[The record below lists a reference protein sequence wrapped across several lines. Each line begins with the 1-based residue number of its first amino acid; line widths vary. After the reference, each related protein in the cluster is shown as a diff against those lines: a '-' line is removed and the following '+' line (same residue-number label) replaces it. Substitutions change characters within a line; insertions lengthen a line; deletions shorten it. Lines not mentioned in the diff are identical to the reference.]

1 MLLLKIE
8 EEAELQQ
15 KLCFITYD
23 IAIYIKYLHMLLW
36 LISPYDGRD
45 CLSEKSLAVMY
56 IF

>member
-23 IAIYIKYLHMLLW
+23 IAIYIKYLHMLL
-36 LISPYDGRD
+36 
-45 CLSEKSLAVMY
+45 
-56 IF
+56 